1 MTRYHKGRRLEYR
14 VKKLFESQGYFV
26 IRSSGSHTPVDIVAI
41 NKDEVV
47 LIQCCTKKD
56 KKRKAHELS
65 QVVSPKCVRKMVF
78 YLDKQRRRRVMLSE
92 QVD

>member
-1 MTRYHKGRRLEYR
+1 MARYHKGRRLEYR
-14 VKKLFESQGYFV
+14 VKKLFEKNGYFV

-41 NKDEVV
+41 NKDEIV

-56 KKRKAHELS
+56 RRRKARELS
-65 QVVSPKCVRKMVF
+65 QVVSPKCVRKVVF
-78 YLDKQRRRRVMLSE
+78 YLDKHNKRSVMLSE

>member
-1 MTRYHKGRRLEYR
+1 MTRYQKGRRLEYR
-14 VKKLFESQGYFV
+14 VKELLEREGYFV

-41 NKDEVV
+41 NESEVV

-56 KKRKAHELS
+56 KKRKARELS
-65 QVVSPKCVRKMVF
+65 QVVSPRCVRKMVF
-78 YLDKQRRRRVMLSE
+78 YLDKHGKRSVMLSE